1 MAKCVE
7 VTLLDDGSLT
17 VVECEPETPAME
29 GQEGE
34 GAGQSFD
41 NIKDALMAAAEMLT
55 SEQTQD
61 PAQAQDMAEQDMAS
75 GFGAVRGKGL
85 NG

>member
-7 VTLLDDGSLT
+7 VTLKDDGSLT
-17 VVECEPETPAME
+17 VVECEPEM
-29 GQEGE
+29 EGE

-55 SEQTQD
+55 SEQTED
-61 PAQAQDMAEQDMAS
+61 PMKAQASAEQDMAT
-75 GFGAVRGKGL
+75 GFGSVRGRGL